1 MFQPPCIDSLDRNR
15 FYELLISICWLFLW
29 NIIFINPTLT
39 KSCQESLLWIS
50 QYFVLKYTIF
60 QYFFPNISYP
70 YTPFK
75 GLVQLQCAVTLKRWP
90 LLWFHMES
98 SSCAWQKILRSLVP
112 SGTHKLLRFSGDKIF
127 PPRTSHW
134 ELILLYVCYRK
145 PQISPML
152 LLNRETVCP
161 GLLLRSLFAL
171 MRQSMLSLWF
181 TSHISVAQ

>member
-1 MFQPPCIDSLDRNR
+1 MLVISLE
-15 FYELLISICWLFLW
+15 Y
-29 NIIFINPTLT
+29 IFINPAST

-60 QYFFPNISYP
+60 QYFFQ
-70 YTPFK
+70 T
-75 GLVQLQCAVTLKRWP
+75 LVIPTLP
-90 LLWFHMES
+90 LRALYNYNALLHSNGDHFFNFTWNRLLVPHK
-98 SSCAWQKILRSLVP
+98 KILRSLVAW
-112 SGTHKLLRFSGDKIF
+112 GTNKLLRFSEDKIF
-127 PPRTSHW
+127 PPGTSHW

-152 LLNRETVCP
+152 LLKRETVCL
-161 GLLLRSLFAL
+161 GLLLRSLFVL

>member
-1 MFQPPCIDSLDRNR
+1 MDSLDRNR

-29 NIIFINPTLT
+29 NIIFINPASTR
-39 KSCQESLLWIS
+39 SCQESLLWIS

-60 QYFFPNISYP
+60 QYFFQTLVIPTLPLRALYNYNALLHSNWTTSLISHGIVFLCL
-70 YTPFK
+70 TK
-75 GLVQLQCAVTLKRWP
+75 N
-90 LLWFHMES
+90 
-98 SSCAWQKILRSLVP
+98 P
-112 SGTHKLLRFSGDKIF
+112 SVFGSVRNQQVIEIFRGQNFSPG
-127 PPRTSHW
+127 TSHW

-152 LLNRETVCP
+152 LLNRETVCL